1 MCFVDDL
8 AGVHRRERDL
18 GGRNHPEIVTL
29 DGVSIVGE
37 LGKVAG
43 GGQGGRAHHG
53 GRTDLLEHVGVA
65 IESQLAQRSSERRTG
80 TSLHGEHRRCD
91 LGGPLAVEDSEFGR
105 CLPVR
110 NPLVIG
116 ERGRHLQRTLDERVL
131 VVTGSV
137 GCIGMRQIG
146 DAQQHFTK
154 FGLDLVGLGG
164 QSVLFGTEVATLGLR
179 RVGRRLIARP
189 LGLTHGLR
197 QFVDLGTNRV
207 ATRGDLTGLNVECD
221 GDVELFDE
229 IGLATAGESRTN
241 PVGVA
246 TEKPNI
252 DHRNTRLPSRPLL
265 GPVRSIGTNLLRV
278 TPPTSFGTR
287 IVSGSID
294 NVVEV
299 HDLTVRYGRGE
310 RAVTAVDGVS
320 FGARAGQVTAVL
332 GPNGAG
338 KTSTIEVCEGLRR
351 RSSGQVRVLGLDPGG
366 SRRDRRALAHRTG
379 LMLQEGGV
387 YPSARPIDV
396 VRQYCGIH
404 GVADPN
410 TPRALID
417 LVGLTDRARTSWRRL
432 SGGEK
437 QRLSLA
443 LALVGTPDVVFLDEP
458 TSGVD
463 VNGRDT
469 IRGIIR
475 SLTERGC
482 GVVLATHELDEAER
496 IADRVV
502 IFDKGKVLVEGTLDD
517 VRKARQAVRL
527 RTLRP
532 LVLADVPSSISD
544 WLVEVEPGHY
554 TIEDAPQ
561 GLVAALAVWLSEH
574 GIDVIELR
582 AGLSSLED
590 VFKRLTGGA
599 S

>member
-1 MCFVDDL
+1 M
-8 AGVHRRERDL
+8 
-18 GGRNHPEIVTL
+18 
-29 DGVSIVGE
+29 
-37 LGKVAG
+37 
-43 GGQGGRAHHG
+43 
-53 GRTDLLEHVGVA
+53 
-65 IESQLAQRSSERRTG
+65 
-80 TSLHGEHRRCD
+80 
-91 LGGPLAVEDSEFGR
+91 
-105 CLPVR
+105 
-110 NPLVIG
+110 
-116 ERGRHLQRTLDERVL
+116 
-131 VVTGSV
+131 
-137 GCIGMRQIG
+137 
-146 DAQQHFTK
+146 
-154 FGLDLVGLGG
+154 
-164 QSVLFGTEVATLGLR
+164 
-179 RVGRRLIARP
+179 
-189 LGLTHGLR
+189 
-197 QFVDLGTNRV
+197 
-207 ATRGDLTGLNVECD
+207 
-221 GDVELFDE
+221 
-229 IGLATAGESRTN
+229 
-241 PVGVA
+241 
-246 TEKPNI
+246 
-252 DHRNTRLPSRPLL
+252 
-265 GPVRSIGTNLLRV
+265 
-278 TPPTSFGTR
+278 
-287 IVSGSID
+287 SGSID

>member
-1 MCFVDDL
+1 MS
-8 AGVHRRERDL
+8 
-18 GGRNHPEIVTL
+18 P
-29 DGVSIVGE
+29 
-37 LGKVAG
+37 
-43 GGQGGRAHHG
+43 
-53 GRTDLLEHVGVA
+53 
-65 IESQLAQRSSERRTG
+65 
-80 TSLHGEHRRCD
+80 
-91 LGGPLAVEDSEFGR
+91 DS
-105 CLPVR
+105 P
-110 NPLVIG
+110 
-116 ERGRHLQRTLDERVL
+116 TVL
-131 VVTGSV
+131 
-137 GCIGMRQIG
+137 
-146 DAQQHFTK
+146 
-154 FGLDLVGLGG
+154 
-164 QSVLFGTEVATLGLR
+164 
-179 RVGRRLIARP
+179 
-189 LGLTHGLR
+189 
-197 QFVDLGTNRV
+197 
-207 ATRGDLTGLNVECD
+207 
-221 GDVELFDE
+221 
-229 IGLATAGESRTN
+229 
-241 PVGVA
+241 
-246 TEKPNI
+246 
-252 DHRNTRLPSRPLL
+252 
-265 GPVRSIGTNLLRV
+265 
-278 TPPTSFGTR
+278 GTR

-299 HDLTVRYGRGE
+299 HDLTVRYGRGA

-320 FGARAGQVTAVL
+320 FTARAGQVTAVL

-351 RSSGQVRVLGLDPGG
+351 RTSGEVRVLGLDPAGPRG
-366 SRRDRRALAHRTG
+366 DRRALARRRG

-404 GVADPN
+404 RVADPHV
-410 TPRALID
+410 AHELVEM
-417 LVGLTDRARTSWRRL
+417 VGLTDRARTPWRRL

-443 LALVGTPDVVFLDEP
+443 LALVGRPEVVFLDEP

-469 IRGIIR
+469 IRSIIS
-475 SLTERGC
+475 SLTDRGC

-502 IFDKGKVLVEGTLDD
+502 IFDRGKVLVEGTLDD

-527 RTLRP
+527 RTVRP
-532 LVLADVPSSISD
+532 LVFADLPSNIAE

-582 AGLSSLED
+582 AGVSSLED

-599 S
+599 P

>member
-1 MCFVDDL
+1 
-8 AGVHRRERDL
+8 
-18 GGRNHPEIVTL
+18 VT
-29 DGVSIVGE
+29 
-37 LGKVAG
+37 
-43 GGQGGRAHHG
+43 
-53 GRTDLLEHVGVA
+53 
-65 IESQLAQRSSERRTG
+65 
-80 TSLHGEHRRCD
+80 TS
-91 LGGPLAVEDSEFGR
+91 PDS
-105 CLPVR
+105 P
-110 NPLVIG
+110 
-116 ERGRHLQRTLDERVL
+116 TVL
-131 VVTGSV
+131 
-137 GCIGMRQIG
+137 
-146 DAQQHFTK
+146 
-154 FGLDLVGLGG
+154 
-164 QSVLFGTEVATLGLR
+164 
-179 RVGRRLIARP
+179 
-189 LGLTHGLR
+189 
-197 QFVDLGTNRV
+197 
-207 ATRGDLTGLNVECD
+207 
-221 GDVELFDE
+221 
-229 IGLATAGESRTN
+229 
-241 PVGVA
+241 
-246 TEKPNI
+246 
-252 DHRNTRLPSRPLL
+252 
-265 GPVRSIGTNLLRV
+265 
-278 TPPTSFGTR
+278 GTR

-299 HDLTVRYGRGE
+299 HDLTVRYGRGA

-320 FGARAGQVTAVL
+320 FTARAGQVTAVL

-351 RSSGQVRVLGLDPGG
+351 RTSGEVRVLGLDPAG
-366 SRRDRRALAHRTG
+366 SRRDRRELAHRAG

-404 GVADPN
+404 RVADQH
-410 TPRALID
+410 AAHELVES
-417 LVGLTDRARTSWRRL
+417 VGLSDRARTPWRRL

-443 LALVGTPDVVFLDEP
+443 LALVGRPEVVFLDEP

-469 IRGIIR
+469 IRSIIT
-475 SLTERGC
+475 SLTDRGC

-502 IFDKGKVLVEGTLDD
+502 IFDRGKVLVEGTLDD

-527 RTLRP
+527 RTVRP
-532 LVLADVPSSISD
+532 LVFADLPSNIAE

-582 AGLSSLED
+582 AGVSSLED

>member
-1 MCFVDDL
+1 M
-8 AGVHRRERDL
+8 
-18 GGRNHPEIVTL
+18 
-29 DGVSIVGE
+29 
-37 LGKVAG
+37 
-43 GGQGGRAHHG
+43 
-53 GRTDLLEHVGVA
+53 
-65 IESQLAQRSSERRTG
+65 
-80 TSLHGEHRRCD
+80 
-91 LGGPLAVEDSEFGR
+91 
-105 CLPVR
+105 
-110 NPLVIG
+110 
-116 ERGRHLQRTLDERVL
+116 
-131 VVTGSV
+131 
-137 GCIGMRQIG
+137 
-146 DAQQHFTK
+146 
-154 FGLDLVGLGG
+154 
-164 QSVLFGTEVATLGLR
+164 
-179 RVGRRLIARP
+179 
-189 LGLTHGLR
+189 
-197 QFVDLGTNRV
+197 
-207 ATRGDLTGLNVECD
+207 
-221 GDVELFDE
+221 
-229 IGLATAGESRTN
+229 
-241 PVGVA
+241 
-246 TEKPNI
+246 
-252 DHRNTRLPSRPLL
+252 
-265 GPVRSIGTNLLRV
+265 
-278 TPPTSFGTR
+278 
-287 IVSGSID
+287 SGSID

-590 VFKRLTGGA
+590 VFKRLTGGT

>member
-1 MCFVDDL
+1 M
-8 AGVHRRERDL
+8 
-18 GGRNHPEIVTL
+18 
-29 DGVSIVGE
+29 
-37 LGKVAG
+37 
-43 GGQGGRAHHG
+43 
-53 GRTDLLEHVGVA
+53 
-65 IESQLAQRSSERRTG
+65 
-80 TSLHGEHRRCD
+80 
-91 LGGPLAVEDSEFGR
+91 
-105 CLPVR
+105 
-110 NPLVIG
+110 
-116 ERGRHLQRTLDERVL
+116 
-131 VVTGSV
+131 
-137 GCIGMRQIG
+137 
-146 DAQQHFTK
+146 
-154 FGLDLVGLGG
+154 
-164 QSVLFGTEVATLGLR
+164 
-179 RVGRRLIARP
+179 
-189 LGLTHGLR
+189 
-197 QFVDLGTNRV
+197 
-207 ATRGDLTGLNVECD
+207 
-221 GDVELFDE
+221 
-229 IGLATAGESRTN
+229 
-241 PVGVA
+241 
-246 TEKPNI
+246 
-252 DHRNTRLPSRPLL
+252 
-265 GPVRSIGTNLLRV
+265 

>member
-1 MCFVDDL
+1 M
-8 AGVHRRERDL
+8 
-18 GGRNHPEIVTL
+18 
-29 DGVSIVGE
+29 
-37 LGKVAG
+37 
-43 GGQGGRAHHG
+43 
-53 GRTDLLEHVGVA
+53 
-65 IESQLAQRSSERRTG
+65 
-80 TSLHGEHRRCD
+80 
-91 LGGPLAVEDSEFGR
+91 
-105 CLPVR
+105 
-110 NPLVIG
+110 
-116 ERGRHLQRTLDERVL
+116 
-131 VVTGSV
+131 
-137 GCIGMRQIG
+137 
-146 DAQQHFTK
+146 
-154 FGLDLVGLGG
+154 
-164 QSVLFGTEVATLGLR
+164 
-179 RVGRRLIARP
+179 
-189 LGLTHGLR
+189 
-197 QFVDLGTNRV
+197 
-207 ATRGDLTGLNVECD
+207 
-221 GDVELFDE
+221 
-229 IGLATAGESRTN
+229 
-241 PVGVA
+241 
-246 TEKPNI
+246 
-252 DHRNTRLPSRPLL
+252 
-265 GPVRSIGTNLLRV
+265 
-278 TPPTSFGTR
+278 
-287 IVSGSID
+287 SGSID

-299 HDLTVRYGRGE
+299 HGLTIRYGRGE

-396 VRQYCGIH
+396 VRQHCGIH